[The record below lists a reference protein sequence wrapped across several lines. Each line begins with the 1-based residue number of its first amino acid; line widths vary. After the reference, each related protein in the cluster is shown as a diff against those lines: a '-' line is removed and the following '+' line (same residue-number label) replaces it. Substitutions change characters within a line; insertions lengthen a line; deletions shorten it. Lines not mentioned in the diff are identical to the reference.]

1 MTMEFV
7 HGVNLEQFID
17 RHIELGKQVPIDMA
31 VFIASRVCRGLS
43 YAHAK
48 RDTEGRLVG
57 IVHRDVNPKNVMLA
71 VEGDVKLTDS
81 ASRRPST

>member
-1 MTMEFV
+1 
-7 HGVNLEQFID
+7 VNLEQFID

-43 YAHAK
+43 YRHAK

-57 IVHRDVNPKNVMLA
+57 IATATSTRRTSCSP
-71 VEGDVKLTDS
+71 
-81 ASRRPST
+81 SRAT